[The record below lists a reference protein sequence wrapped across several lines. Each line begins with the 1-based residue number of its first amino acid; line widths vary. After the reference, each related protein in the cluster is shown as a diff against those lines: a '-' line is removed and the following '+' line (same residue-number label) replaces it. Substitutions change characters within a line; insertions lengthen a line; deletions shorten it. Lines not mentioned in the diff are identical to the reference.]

1 MKSINKFIHLK
12 FLYIFFLILS
22 LNIFFFSTTKVEGKP
37 FEVKEIEVS
46 RPFEINFDKND
57 VIDEGFK
64 RGFKKLLSLIV
75 NSSDKKKINRIKLN
89 EIKGMVESFSF
100 EEENF
105 IDDIYNMKMSV
116 SFNKKKVFRYLEEKN
131 IFPSVPLKNKFF
143 HLKFLYI
150 FFIILSLNIFFF
162 STTKVEGK
170 PFEVK
175 EIEVSRPFEINF
187 AKNDVIDEGFKRG
200 FKKLLSLIVNSS
212 DKKKINKIKLNE
224 IKGMVE
230 SFSFEE
236 ENFIDDIYNM
246 KMSVSFNKKKVFRYL
261 EEKNI
266 FPSIPL
272 KNKFLFIPIVIDEK
286 KKDLLIFD
294 NNKIFE
300 EWNKISEEYNLIEYI
315 LPTEDL
321 EDLKIIKD
329 NYELIEQYNFNEITN
344 KYYLKDSIIALIFK
358 NEKELRVL
366 SRITVKD
373 SVILKNQTF
382 SNINLRNIDHIHNL
396 IKNLKLIYEDYWKNS
411 NQINTSIKLAL
422 NIKLNNSNKN
432 KIDNFE
438 KNLNQTDLIYDF
450 FITKFDSKFTFYQII
465 FNGTPDNFLKIMN
478 TFDYDFDTQNKIWIL
493 K

>member
-1 MKSINKFIHLK
+1 
-12 FLYIFFLILS
+12 
-22 LNIFFFSTTKVEGKP
+22 
-37 FEVKEIEVS
+37 
-46 RPFEINFDKND
+46 
-57 VIDEGFK
+57 
-64 RGFKKLLSLIV
+64 
-75 NSSDKKKINRIKLN
+75 
-89 EIKGMVESFSF
+89 MVESFSF

-105 IDDIYNMKMSV
+105 INDIYNMRMSV
-116 SFNKKKVFRYLEEKN
+116 SFN
-131 IFPSVPLKNKFF
+131 
-143 HLKFLYI
+143 
-150 FFIILSLNIFFF
+150 
-162 STTKVEGK
+162 T
-170 PFEVK
+170 
-175 EIEVSRPFEINF
+175 
-187 AKNDVIDEGFKRG
+187 
-200 FKKLLSLIVNSS
+200 
-212 DKKKINKIKLNE
+212 
-224 IKGMVE
+224 
-230 SFSFEE
+230 
-236 ENFIDDIYNM
+236 
-246 KMSVSFNKKKVFRYL
+246 KKVFRYL

-272 KNKFLFIPIVIDEK
+272 KIKFLFIPIVIDEN
-286 KKDLLIFD
+286 KKDLSIFD

-321 EDLKIIKD
+321 EDLQIIKD
-329 NYELIEQYNFNEITN
+329 NYELIEQYDFNEITN

-382 SNINLRNIDHIHNL
+382 SDINLKNTDHIHNL

-478 TFDYDFDTQNKIWIL
+478 TFDYDFDTQNKIWTL

>member
-1 MKSINKFIHLK
+1 MKSINKFVHLK

-46 RPFEINFDKND
+46 RPFEINFD
-57 VIDEGFK
+57 
-64 RGFKKLLSLIV
+64 
-75 NSSDKKKINRIKLN
+75 
-89 EIKGMVESFSF
+89 
-100 EEENF
+100 
-105 IDDIYNMKMSV
+105 
-116 SFNKKKVFRYLEEKN
+116 
-131 IFPSVPLKNKFF
+131 
-143 HLKFLYI
+143 
-150 FFIILSLNIFFF
+150 
-162 STTKVEGK
+162 
-170 PFEVK
+170 
-175 EIEVSRPFEINF
+175 
-187 AKNDVIDEGFKRG
+187 KNDVIDEGFKRG

-266 FPSIPL
+266 FPSVPL

-321 EDLKIIKD
+321 EDIQIIKD
-329 NYELIEQYNFNEITN
+329 NYELIEEYNFNEITN

-373 SVILKNQTF
+373 NVILKNQTF
-382 SNINLRNIDHIHNL
+382 SDINLKDIDDIHNL

-422 NIKLNNSNKN
+422 NVKLNNSNKN
-432 KIDNFE
+432 RINNFE
-438 KNLNQTDLIYDF
+438 KNLHQTDLIYDF